1 MQFTR
6 LGYSA
11 ALALAFGLAC
21 FNPGDEDTTG
31 ADDTETSGDGDGD
44 GDPTTGDG
52 DPTTGDGDPTTGDG
66 DPTTGDGD
74 PTTSGDG
81 DPTDGPDSD
90 GDGIPDSIDNCPN
103 DPNPNQLDFSGNGIG
118 NVCDTEVFNNV
129 TGTLGST
136 ALATSAAGNCN
147 IPIDIIVTSGELHVQ
162 LDDNA
167 AIAGFEIVNM
177 QVADILDKECSIAG
191 QNVKVSIRDF
201 MMANNGSPFP
211 VSVPHSQAEHD
222 AGSIAGD
229 SSGPHPMLST
239 GTLDAEVNND
249 PPESSPLEL
258 DGTVPPFLVNIS
270 GGGSMGTLAWSDPMH
285 VLAMDQF
292 EVDGPFG
299 ITITINF
306 QLQGLVGTLDL
317 AP

>member
-1 MQFTR
+1 MTR
-6 LGYSA
+6 TFVGFASLT
-11 ALALAFGLAC
+11 LAVATLSIAC
-21 FNPGDEDTTG
+21 GDDSPPGDEVG
-31 ADDTETSGDGDGD
+31 TESGDGDGD
-44 GDPTTGDG
+44 PSGDGDPTTSGDGDPTTTGDG
-52 DPTTGDGDPTTGDG
+52 DPT
-66 DPTTGDGD
+66 TTGDGD

-103 DPNPNQLDFSGNGIG
+103 DPNPNQLDFNGNGIG
-118 NVCDTEVFNNV
+118 NVCDTVVFNNV
-129 TGTLGST
+129 TGALTST
-136 ALATSAAGNCN
+136 AVATSAAGNCN
-147 IPIDIIVTSGELHVQ
+147 IPIDIIVTAGELHVQ
-162 LDDNA
+162 LDDDA
-167 AIAGFEIVNM
+167 AIAGFDIADM

-201 MMANNGSPFP
+201 VMANNGSPFP

-222 AGSIAGD
+222 AGTIAGN
-229 SSGPHPMLST
+229 SSGPHPVLAT
-239 GTLDAEVNND
+239 GILDAEVNND
-249 PPESSPLEL
+249 PPESSELEL
-258 DGTVPPFLVNIS
+258 DGSVPPFLANIS
-270 GGGSMGTLAWSDPMH
+270 GGGSTGTLAWSDPNY